1 METNRLE
8 QQLSFLIEC
17 DKMKKIL
24 RRTVLMDSSRRET
37 DAEHSWHFALMAMT
51 LLEYAGNKDLDTY
64 KVLRMALVHDLIE
77 IYAGDTFAYDP
88 KGHSDK
94 YERETAAADKLFSL
108 LPEDQGRYFRELW
121 EEFEAYET
129 PEAKFAHLLDNFQP
143 ILLNDA
149 SGGKSWV
156 EHGVHKSQPMKRN
169 ERIPGTSDIIWEK
182 MQEIFEKHVENGN
195 LKAD

>member
-1 METNRLE
+1 METDRLE

-51 LLEYAGNKDLDTY
+51 LLEYVGNKDLDTY

-94 YERETAAADKLFSL
+94 YERETSAADKLFSL
-108 LPEDQGRYFRELW
+108 LPEDQGKEFRSLW
-121 EEFEAYET
+121 EEFDAMET
-129 PEAKFAHLLDNFQP
+129 PEAQYAASIDRFQP
-143 ILLNDA
+143 FLHNYRTQGYTWKEGNVHYAQVYERMEILRTAMPALWPTVLNMMKD
-149 SGGKSWV
+149 SV
-156 EHGVHKSQPMKRN
+156 EKGYLLP
-169 ERIPGTSDIIWEK
+169 
-182 MQEIFEKHVENGN
+182 
-195 LKAD
+195 

>member
-1 METNRLE
+1 METDRLE

-24 RRTVLMDSSRRET
+24 RRTVLMDSSRREN

-108 LPEDQGRYFRELW
+108 LPEDQGKEFRSLW
-121 EEFEAYET
+121 EEFDAMET
-129 PEAKFAHLLDNFQP
+129 PEAQYAASIDRFQP
-143 ILLNDA
+143 FLHNYRTQGYTWKEGNVHYTQVYERMEILRTAMPALWPTVLNMMQD
-149 SGGKSWV
+149 SV
-156 EHGVHKSQPMKRN
+156 EKGYLLP
-169 ERIPGTSDIIWEK
+169 
-182 MQEIFEKHVENGN
+182 
-195 LKAD
+195 

>member
-1 METNRLE
+1 METDRLE

-24 RRTVLMDSSRRET
+24 RRTVLMDSSRREN

-108 LPEDQGRYFRELW
+108 LPEDQGKEFRSLW
-121 EEFEAYET
+121 EEFDAMET
-129 PEAKFAHLLDNFQP
+129 PEAQYAASIDRFQP
-143 ILLNDA
+143 FLHNYRTQGYTWKEGNVHYTQVYERMEILRTAMPALWPTVLNMMKD
-149 SGGKSWV
+149 SV
-156 EHGVHKSQPMKRN
+156 EKGYLLP
-169 ERIPGTSDIIWEK
+169 
-182 MQEIFEKHVENGN
+182 
-195 LKAD
+195 

>member
-24 RRTVLMDSSRRET
+24 RRTVLMDSSRREN

-108 LPEDQGRYFRELW
+108 LPEDQGKEFRSLW
-121 EEFEAYET
+121 EEFDAMET
-129 PEAKFAHLLDNFQP
+129 PEAQYAASIDRFQP
-143 ILLNDA
+143 FLHNYRTQGYTWKEGNVHYTQVYERMEILRTVMPALWPTVLNMMQD
-149 SGGKSWV
+149 SV
-156 EHGVHKSQPMKRN
+156 EKGYLLP
-169 ERIPGTSDIIWEK
+169 
-182 MQEIFEKHVENGN
+182 
-195 LKAD
+195 

>member
-24 RRTVLMDSSRRET
+24 RRTVLMDSSRREN

-108 LPEDQGRYFRELW
+108 LPEDQGKEFRSLW
-121 EEFEAYET
+121 EEFDAMET
-129 PEAKFAHLLDNFQP
+129 PEAQYAASIDRFQP
-143 ILLNDA
+143 FLHNYRTQGYTWKEGNVHYTQVYERMEILRTAMPALWPTVLNMMKD
-149 SGGKSWV
+149 SV
-156 EHGVHKSQPMKRN
+156 EKGYLLP
-169 ERIPGTSDIIWEK
+169 
-182 MQEIFEKHVENGN
+182 
-195 LKAD
+195 